1 MPLLS
6 DSMNVS
12 VGNDARLRLVVGQP
26 PPFQYLSRTHLPHGP
41 MPTAALSPYGPVA
54 AIVDAVSGTWQRQAR
69 REPMVLS
76 PTFSSSPQAIYYGRT
91 VLPDGQVLHR
101 SAAMNTFR
109 VFQDVETGVPVTM
122 SGHKFIFH
130 VACPEEPHA
139 VWSLEAPYPTD
150 AQMRDVMQRF
160 VPPIVSGA
168 VALSFP
174 MHGTEVAPPMLTM
187 EERLR
192 LGAVSKKGSEL
203 KTNTYLQQGMD
214 GSESEADVL
223 RDELVAVGPHQLTAT
238 NLAKLPRGLAMPTPR
253 GLMGSGQEARQVI
266 ADFEGQLHR
275 RARKTLQLGDDYFV
289 TYSAEEA
296 EDASTTDADSR
307 MPDLVS
313 ISSSGGGSNNSI
325 DIGFCDLCLA
335 PQHETELACPLFGT
349 ANTEGFPGRAVVM
362 NASSDGMSN
371 QNELRV
377 NAVFNETLGEYEVL
391 GTRVP
396 EEEKRETRSALEVP
410 DSPNEGA
417 VFRTLVD
424 AAVDARKMLEECTV
438 EYNEKEDGNR
448 TIALADADQIGSGVR
463 IRTAT
468 PFSPPRSPLRLP
480 PRHRTLEPEDQ
491 HSDDVLPC
499 FAGTQ
504 ARRYPMPTALRYRL
518 SLNEDAFSPASLPG
532 GPLRSIE
539 DNEDLTLADRTEVID
554 SGEWSPVA
562 SEESVESQSLTL
574 LRWLI
579 EEAIFRAWG
588 WPSSYPPSYATDSIE
603 PSSTSSESHSGFSC
617 TSRYEFYDDNNFELH
632 ESLSFWVRDGNEHQ
646 RDHRRFENE
655 MGVEPLHQALQA
667 LHGPL
672 SFFVDYLAMAGQGV
686 KDIISTAFS
695 PSPFSASV
703 FPAASDLESGVT
715 PKLTS
720 DTPPSP
726 TAASTSLDHSLPVTV
741 ERSPASPA
749 PANPVMSEG
758 EWEEI
763 VIEPLGAGS
772 RKRKYPDG
780 EEEGLNQQGRRKKTP
795 LRRIEDMV
803 WHRYGIT
810 EYAFPDKLIRHPFLF
825 PLEAAKL
832 QVLWHI
838 LQRNGRDILADALHE
853 VLSIRLHR
861 DYAVS
866 TRFNAAFLDDN
877 YPERNWEYWHLL
889 GEEHPQSI
897 YLRNF
902 DISDNSSDSGSMGGL
917 EYPPSEGVTPGVTDD
932 DAVPGHHE
940 PCRDFNGVGPAT
952 LIITLREDTAL
963 VE

>member
-12 VGNDARLRLVVGQP
+12 VGNDTRLRLVVGQP
-26 PPFQYLSRTHLPHGP
+26 PPFQYLSRTHLPHRP
-41 MPTAALSPYGPVA
+41 MPTAALNPYGPVA
-54 AIVDAVSGTWQRQAR
+54 AIVDA
-69 REPMVLS
+69 
-76 PTFSSSPQAIYYGRT
+76 AIYYGQT

-122 SGHKFIFH
+122 SGHEFIFH
-130 VACPEEPHA
+130 VACPEELHA
-139 VWSLEAPYPTD
+139 VWSLKTPYPTD
-150 AQMRDVMQRF
+150 AQMRNVMQRF

-174 MHGTEVAPPMLTM
+174 MHGTEVAPPMLAM
-187 EERLR
+187 EERLH
-192 LGAVSKKGSEL
+192 LDA
-203 KTNTYLQQGMD
+203 GMD

-253 GLMGSGQEARQVI
+253 GLMGSGQEACQII

-275 RARKTLQLGDDYFV
+275 RARKTLQLGDNYFV
-289 TYSAEEA
+289 TYSAEET

-313 ISSSGGGSNNSI
+313 ISSSGGGSNTSI

-349 ANTEGFPGRAVVM
+349 ENTEGFPGRAVVM
-362 NASSDGMSN
+362 NTSSDRMSN

-377 NAVFNETLGEYEVL
+377 NTVFNETLGEYEVL
-391 GTRVP
+391 GMRAP
-396 EEEKRETRSALEVP
+396 EEEKREMHSALEVP

-424 AAVDARKMLEECTV
+424 AVVDARKMLEECTV
-438 EYNEKEDGNR
+438 EYDDEKEDGNH
-448 TIALADADQIGSGVR
+448 TIALADTDQIGSGVR

-480 PRHRTLEPEDQ
+480 PRHRILEPEDQ
-491 HSDDVLPC
+491 HSDDGTPVLRRHASAPLSYADRVVLPS
-499 FAGTQ
+499 FTKRGGIVTRNQ
-504 ARRYPMPTALRYRL
+504 W
-518 SLNEDAFSPASLPG
+518 SSSPASLPG

-539 DNEDLTLADRTEVID
+539 DNEDLALADRTEVID

-562 SEESVESQSLTL
+562 SEESVDFQSLTL

-632 ESLSFWVRDGNEHQ
+632 ESLSFWVRDGNKHQ
-646 RDHRRFENE
+646 RNHCRFENE

-686 KDIISTAFS
+686 KDIISTAFT

-703 FPAASDLESGVT
+703 FPAAPDLESGVT

-726 TAASTSLDHSLPVTV
+726 TAASISFDHSLPVTV

-763 VIEPLGAGS
+763 VIEPLSAGS
-772 RKRKYPDG
+772 QKRKYPHG
-780 EEEGLNQQGRRKKTP
+780 EEEGLNQQGCRKKTP
-795 LRRIEDMV
+795 AGMADERAVRLMAGVRLAVLEVLRRIEDMV

-810 EYAFPDKLIRHPFLF
+810 EYAFPDKLIRHLFLF

-853 VLSIRLHR
+853 VLLIRLHR

-897 YLRNF
+897 YLPNF

-952 LIITLREDTAL
+952 LIITLRTDDTAP